1 MVNASGIG
9 TYIKNLLPLII
20 DNLSSYVSFNIL
32 GSLDELDHFRF
43 LKKKNINLINFTNP
57 IYSIQEQINYVRV
70 IPKET
75 DLFWSPHY
83 NFPIFHKGKLLVSIM
98 DLGHLA
104 LKEINHELSKRLYA
118 SFMFNQVK
126 KKADA
131 TVYIS
136 QFSMDEFNRIIGKPN
151 TSQTIT
157 HLGVDQSW
165 FYIPR
170 HQNGVKKPYLL
181 YVGNVKPHKNLR
193 SLIEVF
199 GKVCNKIPHNLMIVG
214 KKEGFIT
221 GDETLFSIEGNYLDR
236 ITFTG
241 KVSDNELKKYVVQA
255 DVFIFPSI
263 YEGFGLPP
271 LEAMAAGTPVVSSNA
286 ASIPEIC
293 GNAALYFD
301 PYNVDEMAEKILQ
314 MLNNKTL
321 REEYI
326 ERGKERAK
334 LFKWEKTA
342 KQSVLVIE
350 NMLEG

>member
-1 MVNASGIG
+1 
-9 TYIKNLLPLII
+9 
-20 DNLSSYVSFNIL
+20 
-32 GSLDELDHFRF
+32 
-43 LKKKNINLINFTNP
+43 
-57 IYSIQEQINYVRV
+57 
-70 IPKET
+70 
-75 DLFWSPHY
+75 
-83 NFPIFHKGKLLVSIM
+83 
-98 DLGHLA
+98 
-104 LKEINHELSKRLYA
+104 
-118 SFMFNQVK
+118 
-126 KKADA
+126 
-131 TVYIS
+131 
-136 QFSMDEFNRIIGKPN
+136 
-151 TSQTIT
+151 
-157 HLGVDQSW
+157 
-165 FYIPR
+165 
-170 HQNGVKKPYLL
+170 
-181 YVGNVKPHKNLR
+181 
-193 SLIEVF
+193 
-199 GKVCNKIPHNLMIVG
+199 MIVG

-221 GDETLFSIEGNYLDR
+221 GDETLFSVEGNYLDR

-271 LEAMAAGTPVVSSNA
+271 LEAMAAGTPVVSANT

-301 PYNVDEMAEKILQ
+301 PYNIDEMAEKILQ

-321 REEYI
+321 RDEYI